1 VLIYWRLR
9 RAWSTNRRRRLGG
22 SQCGCPTIS
31 PLFFEAPLPLISLA
45 VESLVPCG
53 VLRRKVL
60 PCECDVP
67 TGKRASMGASAGSRT
82 DALAAGRHPQWEA
95 MRKLALQQPLEQQG
109 CGERQRSWA
118 VEVMLIAMFLGLL
131 VARWSSKQAAT
142 SPC

>member
-1 VLIYWRLR
+1 MV
-9 RAWSTNRRRRLGG
+9 S
-22 SQCGCPTIS
+22 C
-31 PLFFEAPLPLISLA
+31 
-45 VESLVPCG
+45 VERSCL
-53 VLRRKVL
+53 
-60 PCECDVP
+60 
-67 TGKRASMGASAGSRT
+67 ASATYQLESEHRWERQQGH
-82 DALAAGRHPQWEA
+82 ALMQQAAGRHPQWEA